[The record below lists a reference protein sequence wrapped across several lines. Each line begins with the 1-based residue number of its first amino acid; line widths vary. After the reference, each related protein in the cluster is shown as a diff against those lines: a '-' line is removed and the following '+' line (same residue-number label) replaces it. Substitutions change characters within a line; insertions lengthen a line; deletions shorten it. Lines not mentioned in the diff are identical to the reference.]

1 VNTLAFVDDRDGI
14 VPVIDGRRLDDLIGE
29 SGWAG
34 LWDVEAPV
42 VARLVQGWR
51 PSHLGRARAEFR
63 PVGEPIGRGDGR
75 ALQPVEPITKVLATL
90 PGGDHPELEAS
101 EVDLDGY
108 PGVPIMGCGCGG
120 GIGCAALDAEI
131 SFSRN
136 RVLWVVRDHQFE
148 FHRGRYDAAVQDFL
162 RLVGEAPVLIS
173 DDEWSSPTPTRVV
186 PTYR

>member
-1 VNTLAFVDDRDGI
+1 MNTLAFVDDRDGI
-14 VPVIDGRRLDDLIGE
+14 VPLVDGRRVDDLIGE
-29 SGWAG
+29 PGWAG
-34 LWDVEAPV
+34 LGDAEAPV
-42 VARLVQGWR
+42 VARLVQGWQ
-51 PSHLGRARAEFR
+51 PTHVGRARAEFR
-63 PVGEPIGRGDGR
+63 PMGEPTRRGHGW
-75 ALQPVEPITKVLATL
+75 AVQPVESITQVLATL

-101 EVDLDGY
+101 EVDFDQY
-108 PGVPIMGCGCGG
+108 PGVPILGCGCGG
-120 GIGCAALDAEI
+120 GIGCAGLDVEI

-136 RVLWVVRDHQFE
+136 RVHWVVRDHRFE